1 MTGELAENLQN
12 ASKDSLAV
20 INEELK
26 KLWSVRATA
35 LNP

>member
-20 INEELK
+20 TNEELK
-26 KLWSVRATA
+26 KNMEEGLRDG
-35 LNP
+35 P

>member
-26 KLWSVRATA
+26 KNMECSRDGA
-35 LNP
+35 